1 MLAHT
6 ELAIVRLRSGA
17 LDTAIV
23 ALEPVM
29 ALPPGERTAV
39 LAHRLAALRSELTH
53 PLFRNSRQALDLDEQ
68 LEQFGSGVERL

>member
-17 LDTAIV
+17 LDAAV
-23 ALEPVM
+23 AALEPVI
-29 ALPPGERTAV
+29 ALALGERTAV
-39 LAHRLAALRSELTH
+39 QVHRLAALRTELAN
-53 PLFRNSRQALDLDEQ
+53 PLFRNSRRAQDLDEQ